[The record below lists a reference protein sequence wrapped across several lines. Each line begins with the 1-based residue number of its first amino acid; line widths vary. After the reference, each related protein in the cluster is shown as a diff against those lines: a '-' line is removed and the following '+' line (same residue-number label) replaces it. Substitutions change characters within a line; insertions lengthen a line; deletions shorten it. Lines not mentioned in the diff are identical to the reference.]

1 VYSIPL
7 QPWNTGEKPNKNR
20 EPKTMKICAAQTKP
34 VTGDILSNIEQHKR
48 LAKLA
53 ASRGAGLIIF
63 PELSL
68 TGYEPQLA
76 GELATTV
83 TDRRLVPFQKI
94 SNENNITIGAGV
106 PIRGKTGTCIS
117 MIIFRPNKQPLVYS
131 KKHLHPD
138 EAPFFVGGNN
148 ICCIEIED
156 TKIALAICYELSVE
170 EHHLNA
176 AKTGADFYIA
186 SVAKFKTG
194 LEDAMNKLSEIA
206 RRYQMTVLMANC
218 SGTCDGN
225 ECAGK
230 TSMWNNR
237 GRLVAQLDE
246 DEEGL
251 LMIDTKT
258 GHKSVWL
265 LEEKEAFA
273 Y

>member
-1 VYSIPL
+1 
-7 QPWNTGEKPNKNR
+7 
-20 EPKTMKICAAQTKP
+20 MKICAAQTKP
-34 VTGDILSNIEQHKR
+34 VSGDIESNIEHHKK

-53 ASRGAGLIIF
+53 ASKGAGLVIF

-76 GELATTV
+76 GELATTI

-94 SNENNITIGAGV
+94 SNENNITIGVGV
-106 PIRGKTGTCIS
+106 PTLSRTGTCIS
-117 MIIFRPNKQPLVYS
+117 MIIFRPYKQPLVYS

-138 EAPFFVGGNN
+138 EAPFFVSGEN

-170 EHHLNA
+170 EHQLKA
-176 AKTGADFYIA
+176 ARTGADFYIA
-186 SVAKFKTG
+186 SVAKFKNG
-194 LEDAMNKLSEIA
+194 IDDALDTLSEIA
-206 RRYQMTVLMANC
+206 HKYQMTVLMANAT
-218 SGTCDGN
+218 GPCDGN

-237 GRLVAQLDE
+237 GKLVGQLDE

-258 GHKSVWL
+258 GQKSEWL
-265 LEEKEAFA
+265 LEEKAA
-273 Y
+273 YAY